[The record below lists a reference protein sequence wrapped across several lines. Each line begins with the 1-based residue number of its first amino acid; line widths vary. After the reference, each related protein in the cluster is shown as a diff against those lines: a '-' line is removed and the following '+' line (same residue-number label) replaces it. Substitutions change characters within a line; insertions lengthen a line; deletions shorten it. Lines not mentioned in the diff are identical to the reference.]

1 LIPKFHDSCYAGGL
15 TTERKLDPIKIEKV
29 GFEDIAARKGIN
41 FLFSSGPDETS
52 GENEESGW
60 YTHYLLKGLQGEANL
75 DGDDYV
81 TLQEL
86 STYVR
91 QKVSQST
98 QNRQNPMSFIVKGDI
113 KITTDEQKKAEETL
127 SMLTKE
133 VIDGTLAFE
142 RFQVYGK
149 ILNQSEDE
157 DTQEEAA
164 IRQILMNYNALPSLG
179 IDYVIMS
186 TDEYFEQPPIT
197 KQIRI
202 ETSPTNAA
210 IYINGQ
216 YIGTSPINKEL
227 QEGTH
232 TIEAKK
238 DGYKTKTTTKT
249 IGTQTKDM
257 SRIETIS
264 LTLERETGS
273 LYVQSSPSGASIYLD
288 GSYKGTTPKTIEG
301 LEVGTYTLKLTK
313 SGYQDKS
320 QTIRIEAGKRED
332 VYLTLEK
339 ETGSLYIQSEPSGAS
354 IYLDGSYKG
363 TTPKTIEG
371 LEVGTYSL
379 KLSKSNYN
387 DKSQNIT
394 IKAGKRETLNLTL
407 EIVDRTPKLQKLS
420 MVDWQGNEKTTFDE
434 NDTGVAYAFE
444 FSNWVDAHDISGK
457 WYKPDGSLYHSGS
470 NFTYEARTDGEF
482 KKWIGYEFENKESVL
497 NTMKS
502 NPGKWKV
509 EVYLDDEYLRTVYF
523 TFEKPKVVYT
533 KPEMVLVKGGT
544 FQMGNTRDDSEGDSR
559 EKPVHTV
566 KLTYD
571 YYIGKYEVT
580 FKEYDVYCNATGKN
594 KPKDEGWGRD
604 SRPVINVTWYDAI
617 AYCNW
622 ISEKEGL
629 AKAYDS
635 NGNLLD
641 KNGRQTTDIT
651 KVEGYRLLTE
661 AEWEYAARGGH
672 KSTVDYKYAGSNDIN
687 DVALYWKT
695 SNKMTE
701 KVGQKD
707 SNELGLF
714 DMSGNVYEWCYDWY
728 GDYTSTSQTNPTGA
742 ENHFRRISRGGGGWN
757 VDAEFC
763 RVANR
768 GLTPPSTSYYDSGFR
783 IARTKK

>member
-202 ETSPTNAA
+202 ETSPKNAA

-216 YIGTSPINKEL
+216 YIGTSPITKEL

-238 DGYKTKTTTKT
+238 DGYKTKTTAKN

-257 SRIETIS
+257 SRIETIT
-264 LTLERETGS
+264 LTLESAE
-273 LYVQSSPSGASIYLD
+273 YDPSA
-288 GSYKGTTPKTIEG
+288 
-301 LEVGTYTLKLTK
+301 
-313 SGYQDKS
+313 Q
-320 QTIRIEAGKRED
+320 A
-332 VYLTLEK
+332 
-339 ETGSLYIQSEPSGAS
+339 
-354 IYLDGSYKG
+354 
-363 TTPKTIEG
+363 
-371 LEVGTYSL
+371 
-379 KLSKSNYN
+379 
-387 DKSQNIT
+387 
-394 IKAGKRETLNLTL
+394 
-407 EIVDRTPKLQKLS
+407 
-420 MVDWQGNEKTTFDE
+420 
-434 NDTGVAYAFE
+434 
-444 FSNWVDAHDISGK
+444 
-457 WYKPDGSLYHSGS
+457 
-470 NFTYEARTDGEF
+470 
-482 KKWIGYEFENKESVL
+482 
-497 NTMKS
+497 
-502 NPGKWKV
+502 
-509 EVYLDDEYLRTVYF
+509 
-523 TFEKPKVVYT
+523 
-533 KPEMVLVKGGT
+533 PELVLVKGGT
-544 FQMGNTRDDSEGDSR
+544 FQMGNTRNDEEGGDN

-580 FKEYDVYCNATGKN
+580 FKEYDAYCEATGKN
-594 KPKDEGWGRD
+594 KSVYKGW
-604 SRPVINVTWYDAI
+604 
-617 AYCNW
+617 
-622 ISEKEGL
+622 
-629 AKAYDS
+629 
-635 NGNLLD
+635 
-641 KNGRQTTDIT
+641 
-651 KVEGYRLLTE
+651 
-661 AEWEYAARGGH
+661 
-672 KSTVDYKYAGSNDIN
+672 
-687 DVALYWKT
+687 
-695 SNKMTE
+695 
-701 KVGQKD
+701 
-707 SNELGLF
+707 
-714 DMSGNVYEWCYDWY
+714 
-728 GDYTSTSQTNPTGA
+728 
-742 ENHFRRISRGGGGWN
+742 
-757 VDAEFC
+757 
-763 RVANR
+763 
-768 GLTPPSTSYYDSGFR
+768 
-783 IARTKK
+783 